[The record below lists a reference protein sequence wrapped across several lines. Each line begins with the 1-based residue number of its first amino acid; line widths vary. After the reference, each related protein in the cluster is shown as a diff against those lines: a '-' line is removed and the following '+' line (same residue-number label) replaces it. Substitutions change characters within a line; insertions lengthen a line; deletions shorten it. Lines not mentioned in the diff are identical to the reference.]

1 MPAPG
6 TAGGVESAEIE
17 VLTAGHDPSIVTC
30 VDYSPEQV
38 DIRAIHDIDRFLAEH
53 RPPWAAVRWI
63 NVDGLGDADV
73 IRALAAKYG
82 LHPLAMEDVLR
93 TIERPKAED
102 FPGTEEQPGR
112 LFVVARTI
120 HERDGRLDSDQ
131 VSLFLGRTTLL
142 SFQDAHRGDME
153 SVRQRIR
160 MDGSRLR
167 QNDASFLLYAI
178 LDAMVDHYFPV
189 LEHASERLEG
199 LEAEVLERPTH
210 DALTRIHLLKREL
223 LTIRRSAWP
232 MRDLMVDLQ
241 REQHECLSDAAQVY
255 LRDVHDHCV
264 QIIDLVEI
272 YREIASGVA
281 ETYVSVLSNRTSD
294 TVKVLTIIGTIFIP
308 LTFLAGVYGMNMPIP
323 ENESALAYPLF
334 WVACIMVAGGML
346 LWFRRRG
353 FL

>member
-1 MPAPG
+1 
-6 TAGGVESAEIE
+6 
-17 VLTAGHDPSIVTC
+17 
-30 VDYSPEQV
+30 
-38 DIRAIHDIDRFLAEH
+38 
-53 RPPWAAVRWI
+53 
-63 NVDGLGDADV
+63 
-73 IRALAAKYG
+73 
-82 LHPLAMEDVLR
+82 
-93 TIERPKAED
+93 
-102 FPGTEEQPGR
+102 
-112 LFVVARTI
+112 
-120 HERDGRLDSDQ
+120 
-131 VSLFLGRTTLL
+131 
-142 SFQDAHRGDME
+142 ME